1 MLIKR
6 LSGLVAGVFLAGIV
20 CILASACAEQ
30 SSVKLL
36 ELNRQIVV
44 LETGEEYELK
54 VSILPTEC
62 ADSAEWS
69 SSDES
74 VVTVESG
81 LLRAAGEGDALIT
94 VTAGTKSASCSVT
107 VVDDCVRVDS
117 VESLRAAAEQ
127 LEEGDV
133 ILLEGGTYK
142 LNRCLTLRDLSQVMF
157 IGEEGVVIEKSDDVW
172 SVSDGDCF
180 SLLALID
187 CADVRLRNL
196 TISGARS
203 PEETE
208 PAACGIRAV
217 RSTFSLEN
225 VTASESEGAGIALVD
240 SSGSLRGVETQ
251 DNAGGG
257 VFLGGESG
265 SVLTVQ
271 GCKFYEETPVFCF
284 DTDVNSRVEGAGES
298 SVQDGVRIWSFS

>member
-142 LNRCLTLRDLSQVMF
+142 LNRCLTLRDLSQVML
-157 IGEEGVVIEKSDDVW
+157 IGEEGVVIEKSDV
-172 SVSDGDCF
+172 CF
-180 SLLALID
+180 GRGLFFSAR
-187 CADVRLRNL
+187 AHRLRRCPSSQPDHQRRAL
-196 TISGARS
+196 SRRDGT
-203 PEETE
+203 
-208 PAACGIRAV
+208 CGLRHS
-217 RSTFSLEN
+217 RGQEHLFSRKCN
-225 VTASESEGAGIALVD
+225 G
-240 SSGSLRGVETQ
+240 
-251 DNAGGG
+251 
-257 VFLGGESG
+257 FGE
-265 SVLTVQ
+265 
-271 GCKFYEETPVFCF
+271 
-284 DTDVNSRVEGAGES
+284 
-298 SVQDGVRIWSFS
+298 